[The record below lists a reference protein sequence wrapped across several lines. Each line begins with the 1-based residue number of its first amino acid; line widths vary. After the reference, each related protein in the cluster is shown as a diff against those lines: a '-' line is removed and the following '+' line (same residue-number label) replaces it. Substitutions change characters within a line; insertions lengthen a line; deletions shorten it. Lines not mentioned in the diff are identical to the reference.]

1 VGSDGVAED
10 IDFGTV
16 EVGGDTTHAFSIVNT
31 GEGRMR
37 GEVDNTICADFSVIG
52 GGGTYSLGENETH
65 AVTVSFH
72 PESAGEKSCLV
83 DIGSDCGSVML
94 TGTGATITVSSPNG
108 GSWPAG
114 LIPIS
119 WESANLTGN
128 VAIALST
135 NCGASFNTIVTDTEN
150 DGEQLVNIQQSLNP
164 VLIRVQSLS
173 YPGVSDVS
181 NASFC
186 THGPQFVCT
195 PAPCP

>member
-1 VGSDGVAED
+1 
-10 IDFGTV
+10 
-16 EVGGDTTHAFSIVNT
+16 
-31 GEGRMR
+31 
-37 GEVDNTICADFSVIG
+37 
-52 GGGTYSLGENETH
+52 
-65 AVTVSFH
+65 
-72 PESAGEKSCLV
+72 
-83 DIGSDCGSVML
+83 
-94 TGTGATITVSSPNG
+94 
-108 GSWPAG
+108 